1 MCCWSPGFAGRSCD
15 FFPVP
20 LQHPQTQFLP
30 SFLLPSH
37 VVVPSFEWMRFIGE
51 KIFSGSAGVQLVFHS
66 TQPLDYYFIPVA
78 NKSKQRNW
86 GALSLSLEVRRRRKR
101 GRRTPSK
108 ADQDW
113 DSLLSCDSLNYL
125 RDLVM
130 RTTSDVSHDLHKW
143 RHTKQKDQSVDKR
156 RRWSVKKMRE
166 IKIHLVVRQDLPVV
180 RSVVIK
186 SRWSPSSFTWRGFRT
201 SSLSR

>member
-30 SFLLPSH
+30 SFLLPSR

-86 GALSLSLEVRRRRKR
+86 GALSLSLEVRTAQKKETRQTNAIQ
-101 GRRTPSK
+101 GRPG
-108 ADQDW
+108 
-113 DSLLSCDSLNYL
+113 LG
-125 RDLVM
+125 LVIILWFLELPT
-130 RTTSDVSHDLHKW
+130 RLGHANDI
-143 RHTKQKDQSVDKR
+143 R
-156 RRWSVKKMRE
+156 
-166 IKIHLVVRQDLPVV
+166 LVT
-180 RSVVIK
+180 RS
-186 SRWSPSSFTWRGFRT
+186 T
-201 SSLSR
+201 